1 MFKHKWSAI
10 IYGRSYYVDF
20 RFITIPQD
28 FGDREKDWA
37 ADYILATFSQANKLS
52 ENPRWS
58 LFKNESHCV
67 VGVTCMV
74 RDLLHDMDR
83 ELIDLISKD
92 NRGRPLYVF
101 VGYVTQ
107 LDRQKR
113 LLDFPPYTHQDLQ
126 PFQDL
131 HQYIL
136 QVWQV
141 EEYYKDSKKP
151 IFSEYQA
158 LDFHNQEVKVYDTL
172 KLAKQINHQEKYP
185 QQTYLWQNTFQQKQ
199 NLWVASAICHQP
211 ISVYLGDR
219 NLKYI
224 TKSPFLNQTVI
235 TNASNLIEDCVIKK
249 IERKQLR
256 LPPEKTLSHREN
268 SKLSQVITN
277 KVKSDLATT
286 ANQVK
291 VVKNKSQNLLQKLG
305 NNHLKQSSNSQSA
318 NQINHSHRESNFGFK
333 AKSKPQKNL
342 NREWF

>member
-10 IYGRSYYVDF
+10 IYGRSYHVDF

-28 FGDREKDWA
+28 FSDREKDWA
-37 ADYILATFSQANKLS
+37 AEYILATFSQANKLS
-52 ENPRWS
+52 ANPRWS

-74 RDLLHDMDR
+74 RDLLQNMDR
-83 ELIDLISKD
+83 EIIELLSKD
-92 NRGRPLYVF
+92 NRGRPLYAF

-107 LDRQKR
+107 LDRRKR

-126 PFQDL
+126 SFQDL

-136 QVWQV
+136 KVWQV

-151 IFSEYQA
+151 IFNEYQA

-185 QQTYLWQNTFQQKQ
+185 QQTYLWHNTLQQKR

-224 TKSPFLNQTVI
+224 SDSPFLNQTVI
-235 TNASNLIEDCVIKK
+235 TNSSHQIEDCVIKK

-256 LPPEKTLSHREN
+256 LEPEKVLPDRQN
-268 SKLSQVITN
+268 KKLSQAIKT
-277 KVKSDLATT
+277 KLKSDLKAT
-286 ANQVK
+286 ADKVK
-291 VVKNKSQNLLQKLG
+291 VVKNNSKNLLGKLN
-305 NNHLKQSSNSQSA
+305 NNHLNCSSNSQPVTNNKNSYK
-318 NQINHSHRESNFGFK
+318 ESNFGFK
-333 AKSKPQKNL
+333 AKSKPHKNCD
-342 NREWF
+342 REWF